1 MTALRQKMTE
11 DLRLRNYSSN
21 TIKVYIASVASFAQH
36 FGKPPDQLG
45 PEHVREYQLFLV
57 QQKKASWAVFNQ
69 TVCALR
75 FFYNTTLG
83 RNEMTEHIP
92 YPRHQKRLPAVLSQ
106 AEVSALLAALP
117 NLKHRTLLT
126 TIYAAGLR
134 VSEVVNL
141 LVTDIDSQ
149 RQLIQVRQGKGHK
162 DRLVM
167 LSPSLLMLLRQYWKA
182 YRPAHWIFPGDDPN
196 RPLTTVSVYRIC
208 LHASQVAGLSKPVSP
223 HTLRHSFATH
233 LLEAG
238 TDLRTIQLL
247 LGHRNLKTTALYL
260 HVSTLALRSTTSPL
274 DLLPNQKADASVA

>member
-21 TIKVYIASVASFAQH
+21 TIKVYLASVASFALH

-57 QQKKASWAVFNQ
+57 QQKKASWAAFNQ

-75 FFYNTTLG
+75 FLYKTTLG
-83 RNEMTEHIP
+83 RNEMIEHIP
-92 YPRHQKRLPAVLSQ
+92 YPRHQKGLPTVLSQ
-106 AEVSALLAALP
+106 AEVSALLAALR

-141 LVTDIDSQ
+141 HLTDINSQ
-149 RQLIQVRQGKGHK
+149 HQLIQVRQGKGHK

-167 LSPSLLMLLRQYWKA
+167 LSPNLLLLLRQYWKA
-182 YRPAHWIFPGDDPN
+182 YRPTHWLFPGDDPQ

-208 LHASQVAGLSKPVSP
+208 RHASQLAGLSKSVSP

-247 LGHRNLKTTALYL
+247 LGHRNLKTTAIYL

-274 DLLPNQKADASVA
+274 DLLPKKADGAEA